1 MPQKIADIGHRIAKP
16 EDTNAYLVGG
26 GIGSL
31 AAAVHLLQDA
41 HVPGNQIHVI
51 ESAPVMGGS
60 MDGSGD
66 ATHGYLA
73 RGGRMLNFSY
83 RCTYHLFSKVP
94 SLVDPKKTIKEDI
107 DDFNAVPGNRTIA
120 KARVVATTEKGPM
133 ALDVRTMGLTM
144 KQRLDIIRV
153 AEYSESRLGTKRL
166 TDCFDEGFF
175 KTKFWYMWATM

>member
-1 MPQKIADIGHRIAKP
+1 MPHAIADAAYRARKP
-16 EDTNAYLVGG
+16 EETNAYLVGG

-66 ATHGYLA
+66 PVHGYLA

-83 RCTYHLFSKVP
+83 RCTYGLFSKVP
-94 SLVDPKKTIKEDI
+94 SLADPKKTIKQDLDE
-107 DDFNAVPGNRTIA
+107 FNAVPGNRTVA
-120 KARVVATTEKGPM
+120 KARVVATTDKGPV
-133 ALDVRTMGLTM
+133 ALDVRGMGLTM
-144 KQRLDIIRV
+144 KQRADILRV
-153 AEYSESRLGTKRL
+153 AEWSEERLGTKRL
-166 TDCFDEGFF
+166 TDCFDEAFF
-175 KTKFWYMWATM
+175 KTKFWYMWSTM